1 MKKRDINNVILNKE
15 REMFSKIFFIDL
27 VELLKTIT
35 VKKKKSWKL
44 DKN

>member
-35 VKKKKSWKL
+35 VKKKSWKL